1 MIYFLI
7 SKFKIKY
14 SEAEYFVGMQ
24 IERKRELRT
33 LKVFQKAYVEKV
45 LIIQTF
51 LIAISI
57 DSNVKFTKTIDTS
70 EKNIELFPYK
80 KVIGSL
86 MFLVIITRP
95 DLTFIVIVLN

>member
-33 LKVFQKAYVEKV
+33 LKVFQKAYVE
-45 LIIQTF
+45 
-51 LIAISI
+51 
-57 DSNVKFTKTIDTS
+57 
-70 EKNIELFPYK
+70 
-80 KVIGSL
+80 
-86 MFLVIITRP
+86 
-95 DLTFIVIVLN
+95 